1 LLLSVGRLHPQ
12 KGYDLL
18 VDVAARWRGRQPQP
32 LLAIA
37 GAVEALLDD
46 PARRDEL
53 AARAREQAADW
64 PTEADTVAQV
74 EAVYAELL
82 E

>member
-1 LLLSVGRLHPQ
+1 VGGVP
-12 KGYDLL
+12 GL
-18 VDVAARWRGRQPQP
+18 VGAAAVLVPAGDGDA
-32 LLAIA
+32 LA

-53 AARAREQAADW
+53 AARAREQAASW